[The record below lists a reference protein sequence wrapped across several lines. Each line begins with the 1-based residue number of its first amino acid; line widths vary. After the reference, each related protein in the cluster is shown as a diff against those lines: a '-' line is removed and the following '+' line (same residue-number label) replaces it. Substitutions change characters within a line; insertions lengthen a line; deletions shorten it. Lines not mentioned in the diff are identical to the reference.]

1 MKKKTDCR
9 SRESNLKKKNKYLQI
24 QISINV
30 RNMSALP
37 RVDID
42 QPKFDQSTYIGRF
55 KHFFLLTNP
64 LNLLTSS
71 AELERSQRIVRNYR
85 AGKDITSDVST
96 LDELWHAKY
105 IYDSAYHPETGEKSP
120 LIGRMSAQMPMNTII
135 TGCML
140 SFHKS
145 TSAVV
150 FWQWFNQTFNAIVNY
165 TNRSG
170 SSKLTT
176 GDLVKCYC
184 LGTGGA
190 LGTALSLNRLTANM
204 PPLIGRLVP
213 FVAISAAN
221 CINVPMMRSHE
232 IRNGVVLLNEQGRE
246 VGVSK
251 RAAITGIALVVL
263 SRIAMAIPGMTFTP
277 VLIDKLDK
285 PGKLLNRLPWLNPP
299 LQTGICGLLLI
310 FATPMGCALWP
321 QKMNIKIEKL
331 EHEVQA
337 DVKKKN
343 PDLKVVWFNKGL

>member
-1 MKKKTDCR
+1 
-9 SRESNLKKKNKYLQI
+9 
-24 QISINV
+24 
-30 RNMSALP
+30 MSALP
-37 RVDID
+37 KVDID

-55 KHFFLLTNP
+55 RHFFLLTNP
-64 LNLLTSS
+64 LNLLASS
-71 AELERSQRIVRNYR
+71 TELERSQRIVRNYR
-85 AGKDITSDVST
+85 AGKDVSSEVSS
-96 LDELWHAKY
+96 LEELWHAKY
-105 IYDSAYHPETGEKSP
+105 IYDSAFHPETGEKSP

-140 SFHKS
+140 SFHK
-145 TSAVV
+145 TTRAVV

-184 LGTGGA
+184 LATGGA

-204 PPLIGRLVP
+204 PPLLGRLVP

-277 VLIDKLDK
+277 VLIDKLDR

-299 LQTGICGLLLI
+299 LQTAICGLLLI

-321 QKMNIKIEKL
+321 QKMSIKVTKL
-331 EHEVQA
+331 EDEVQE
-337 DVKKKN
+337 DVKKKY